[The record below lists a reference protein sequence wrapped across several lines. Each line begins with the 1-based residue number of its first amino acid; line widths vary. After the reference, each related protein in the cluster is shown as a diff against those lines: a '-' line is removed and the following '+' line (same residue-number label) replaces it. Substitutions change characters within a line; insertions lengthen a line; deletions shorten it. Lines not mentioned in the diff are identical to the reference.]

1 MARTRRSE
9 HGFECDSAPAVLG
22 GLFLTPL
29 YALRAADFDSNFLQN
44 IANRENGR
52 RTFGAVGIRERSG
65 C

>member
-9 HGFECDSAPAVLG
+9 HGFERDSAPAVRG

-44 IANRENGR
+44 IANRENGWQ
-52 RTFGAVGIRERSG
+52 TFGAVGIRERSG